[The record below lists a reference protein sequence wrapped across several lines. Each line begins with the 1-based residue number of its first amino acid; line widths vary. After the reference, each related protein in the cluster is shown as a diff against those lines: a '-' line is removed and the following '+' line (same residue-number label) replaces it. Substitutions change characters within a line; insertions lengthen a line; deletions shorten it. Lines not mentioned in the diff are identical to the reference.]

1 MALPLKPKRL
11 IQNGLVAHYAPI
23 RQMNLL
29 KWSEDFNNAV
39 WVKSA
44 LVAQSNLLT
53 EDTTTAIHLCTQNTT
68 SVLTANTT
76 YTMSFEVKM
85 NGRRW
90 IRAYIQSG
98 YSVWFDL
105 QNGVVGVVETG
116 NKASITN
123 LGDGWYRCSLTRST
137 TSTPTSIVLSLCI
150 ANGEYQARLG
160 DGVSGVYI
168 RKIQLEL
175 SPSATTYQ
183 RTTDLQTLW
192 NQKQENMSV
201 TNIVQGGNFPSTSGW
216 SSVGGALT
224 ISDNKA
230 IVTGDGVSRYP
241 TLKRFDTNS
250 LIAGRKYYVKTKC
263 KVTNSSC
270 LSINLWLYDGVS
282 LYVVSNPIN
291 GNIYTL
297 SGVGVASITTTNL
310 LTIEHKYVDATTAN
324 GKVMEVQQVLA
335 IDLTSLFGAG
345 NEPTAQQCDEMFK
358 YWFDGSIRMNLPGM
372 FSNKQYTATNIIQN
386 GNFVDTSIW
395 TPAGST
401 LTVSAN
407 KGIITGSG
415 TTRYPQIYQSIS
427 SSINS
432 KIYVRAKIKSTSASP
447 PQAITIACAG
457 TATVFQANPV
467 QDVVYTLSGIRTMLS
482 VSESLSIFG
491 TYVDTATA
499 LGKVIEVQEVLVID
513 LSLLFGLGNEP
524 TITQCDV
531 IFSNYFVGNSTIYIK
546 SSSVAGILG
555 NSSSSDGSDPIFTG
569 EGFKFDGIDDYI
581 ELGNNEYFQLQNGF
595 YIEFIFKASIANGYI
610 IAKNLSTVTDM
621 QYGIYWNYTNKSVVG
636 VINGVARGASANN
649 SIPENTYVHVGFMYD
664 RNNVYYFVNGI
675 LSGVPTVFTDAILPT
690 SSTVN
695 IGRRKSS
702 AYLNGEIAYLNMCNR
717 ALTDTERIKNYNYLK
732 QIIAGKGIM
741 I

>member
-23 RQMNLL
+23 RQRNLL
-29 KWSEDFNNAV
+29 KWSEDFSNAV
-39 WVKSA
+39 WSKLNCTVTNNNEIAPDGTLTADKIEKTSTDAYITQQMA
-44 LVAQSNLLT
+44 LNGDNIFSIWLKGIVG
-53 EDTTTAIHLCTQNTT
+53 ETTAL
-68 SVLTANTT
+68 
-76 YTMSFEVKM
+76 Y
-85 NGRRW
+85 
-90 IRAYIQSG
+90 IRLAASP
-98 YSVWFDL
+98 YSVYGLKQITFTDSEWHRYYVSANIPNVVCNMRVLL
-105 QNGVVGVVETG
+105 QGATG
-116 NKASITN
+116 NAT
-123 LGDGWYRCSLTRST
+123 
-137 TSTPTSIVLSLCI
+137 V
-150 ANGEYQARLG
+150 
-160 DGVSGVYI
+160 VYAWGA
-168 RKIQLEL
+168 QLEL

-216 SSVGGALT
+216 SSVNATLS
-224 ISDNKA
+224 INNNILSV
-230 IVTGDGVSRYP
+230 IGDGVSRYP

>member
-23 RQMNLL
+23 RQRNLL
-29 KWSEDFNNAV
+29 KWSEDFSNSV
-39 WVKSA
+39 WIK
-44 LVAQSNLLT
+44 T
-53 EDTTTAIHLCTQNTT
+53 DTTIVSNDKTAPNGE
-68 SVLTANTT
+68 LTADK
-76 YTMSFEVKM
+76 VL
-85 NGRRW
+85 G
-90 IRAYIQSG
+90 SG
-98 YSVWFDL
+98 VGSSVNCTFA
-105 QNGVVGVVETG
+105 VG
-116 NKASITN
+116 SITSKIFTISLWVYADTQFNFTIRVRGTGTMQEAEN
-123 LGDGWYRCSLTRST
+123 LIVSTIAGQWVRISVKKTFTASADGNSILLAIYTGLLNID
-137 TSTPTSIVLSLCI
+137 TSKTFWLWG
-150 ANGEYQARLG
+150 A
-160 DGVSGVYI
+160 
-168 RKIQLEL
+168 QLEL

-345 NEPTAQQCDEMFK
+345 NEPTAQQCDEMFNS
-358 YWFDGSIRMNLPGM
+358 WFDGSIRMNLPGM